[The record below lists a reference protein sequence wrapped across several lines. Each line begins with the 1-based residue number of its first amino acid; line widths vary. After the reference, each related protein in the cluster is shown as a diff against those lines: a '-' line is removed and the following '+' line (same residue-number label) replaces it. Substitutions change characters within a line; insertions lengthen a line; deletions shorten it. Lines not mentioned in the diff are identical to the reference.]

1 MIKYVAFLRG
11 INVTGH
17 KTIKM
22 DKLRRVFLDYGYLNV
37 KTILASGNVIF
48 STKKTEENTIGQ
60 KISKILENNF
70 GHTIGVIVRTIES
83 LQELKGQK
91 PFQGIK
97 ITPQT
102 RLYVTF
108 LPVDSKSELKIPYE
122 SPDKNFRIISSTN
135 SEVLSVL
142 TLVPNTRTVDLM
154 KILEKEYGKQVTTRN
169 WNTIE
174 RILRAIEI

>member
-1 MIKYVAFLRG
+1 MSKYVAFLRG

-22 DKLRRVFLDYGYLNV
+22 ADLKKVFLDNGYLNV
-37 KTILASGNVIF
+37 KTILTSGNVIF
-48 STKKTEENTIGQ
+48 DTKEVNENSLGHE
-60 KISKILENNF
+60 ISNMLENNF
-70 GHTIGVIVRTIES
+70 GYSIGVIVHAIDH
-83 LQELKGQK
+83 LQKLVEQN
-91 PFQGIK
+91 PFQKIK
-97 ITPQT
+97 VAPQT

-108 LPVDSKSELKIPYE
+108 LPVDSKNELKIPYE
-122 SPDKNFRIISSTN
+122 SPDKNFRIISATN

-169 WNTIE
+169 WNTIV
-174 RILRAIEI
+174 RILKSN